1 MLTRLTKITKYNNTQ
16 LGNNT
21 QLYVF
26 TGEDIQEWECIHAGP
41 QVWHSQV
48 KAENRQT
55 AGPSNFTPRFTLLN
69 V

>member
-16 LGNNT
+16 HW
-21 QLYVF
+21 
-26 TGEDIQEWECIHAGP
+26 EDIQEWERTHAGP

-48 KAENRQT
+48 KTENRQT